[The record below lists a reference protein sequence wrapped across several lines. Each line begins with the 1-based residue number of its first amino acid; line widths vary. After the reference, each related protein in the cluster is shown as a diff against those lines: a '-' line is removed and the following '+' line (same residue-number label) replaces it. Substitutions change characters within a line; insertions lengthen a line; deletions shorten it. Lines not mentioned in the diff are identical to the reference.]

1 MVKINRTARPP
12 LWSKIALTKRSI
24 PCKAQPQ
31 VPNAEA
37 AGRPGGA
44 GAPAHA
50 RKRRRRRPRPHPTP
64 GDTAAHTPGGRAR
77 RAPEGRP
84 GRLRVPRRPSTVA
97 GAAPT
102 TPSSPPSAPLCRRA
116 LMPGSVMLAVPS
128 SPNHRPGSGVSE
140 SRETGPLRGLRR
152 APTALDPRPL
162 LGPEVCGSGHNTRT
176 EISRQIT
183 LLSRLVRS
191 PAPMAATYLPPE
203 SL

>member
-1 MVKINRTARPP
+1 MAV
-12 LWSKIALTKRSI
+12 TKRSI
-24 PCKAQPQ
+24 PCKATPQ
-31 VPNAEA
+31 VPKADA

-50 RKRRRRRPRPHPTP
+50 RKRTRRRPCPHPSDPTQS
-64 GDTAAHTPGGRAR
+64 DTAAHTPGGRAR

-162 LGPEVCGSGHNTRT
+162 LGRELCGSGRNTRSA
-176 EISRQIT
+176 ISWQIT

-191 PAPMAATYLPPE
+191 PAPMAATYSPPE